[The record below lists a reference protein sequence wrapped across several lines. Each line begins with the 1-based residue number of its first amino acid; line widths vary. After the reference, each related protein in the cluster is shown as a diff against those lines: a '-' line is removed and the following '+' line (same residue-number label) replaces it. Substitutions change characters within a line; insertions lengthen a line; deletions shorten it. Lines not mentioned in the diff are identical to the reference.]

1 MKSHILL
8 VDDEAEIRDI
18 LAHCLNANGYRV
30 TSVGSAAEAF
40 RVNRQDPPDLIVA
53 DLQLEDADGLEM
65 IAKLKADLPERP
77 VILLTGVLFDPDV
90 ISGVLSDK
98 VACYLD
104 KTSSLAKILAAVR
117 RLLEP
122 TSDSRST

>member
-18 LAHCLNANGYRV
+18 LAHCLSANGYRV
-30 TSVGSAAEAF
+30 TSVGTATDAF
-40 RVNRQDPPDLIVA
+40 RVSREDPPDLIVA

-65 IAKLKADLPERP
+65 IAKLKIALPERP

-90 ISGVLSDK
+90 VASVLSDK
-98 VACYLD
+98 VACYLE
-104 KTSSLAKILAAVR
+104 KTSSLAKILETVR
-117 RLLEP
+117 RLLVP
-122 TSDSRST
+122 APDSRSK